1 MTEPRVLVSETI
13 TCPCSKTH
21 LPKIRI
27 IDRHHIVPLSW
38 DGPDKTENIIAICPN
53 QHRLIHELLE
63 LYKKR
68 KGFLTTADLKP
79 YPRFTRRLAERAWK
93 DWNALQKGEQDAT

>member
-1 MTEPRVLVSETI
+1 MSESRVLVSNSI
-13 TCPCSKTH
+13 TCPCAKTH

-38 DGPDKTENIIAICPN
+38 GGPDKPENIITICPN
-53 QHRLIHELLE
+53 QHRLIHELLD

-68 KGFLTTADLKP
+68 KGLLTITDLKP
-79 YPRFTRRLAERAWK
+79 YPRFTRRLADRAWK
-93 DWNALQKGEQDAT
+93 DWVTLQ